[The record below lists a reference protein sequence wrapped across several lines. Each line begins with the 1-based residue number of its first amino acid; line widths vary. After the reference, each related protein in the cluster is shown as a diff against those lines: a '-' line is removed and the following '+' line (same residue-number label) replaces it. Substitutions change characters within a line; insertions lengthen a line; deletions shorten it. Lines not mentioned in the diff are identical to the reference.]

1 MKKNLPEVG
10 LGFSFL
16 FPPWARAKKN
26 KKIKKNKKNE
36 EELQRF
42 VCFDDFELDDLVEG
56 GQRRQNMEKSS
67 Q

>member
-16 FPPWARAKKN
+16 FPPWARAKK
-26 KKIKKNKKNE
+26 KKKKKNE
-36 EELQRF
+36 EEFQRF
-42 VCFDDFELDDLVEG
+42 ACNDDFELDDIVEG
-56 GQRRQNMEKSS
+56 GQRRQNMKKSS

>member
-1 MKKNLPEVG
+1 MKKNLLKFG

-16 FPPWARAKKN
+16 FPPWARAKK
-26 KKIKKNKKNE
+26 KKIIINKNE

-42 VCFDDFELDDLVEG
+42 ACFDNLELDDLVEG
-56 GQRRQNMEKSS
+56 SQRRQNMQKSS